1 MEEKQYLK
9 IDGVEKNKGPYIIYT
24 PDFRSGQFRLRQV
37 MSTHVKSDLVRSGQ
51 DRTDYF
57 RSFQVRLGHI

>member
-1 MEEKQYLK
+1 M
-9 IDGVEKNKGPYIIYT
+9 EKNKGPYIIYT